1 VQCLVAARALE
12 ESAHITEYGVAVA
25 STKEKAMVRER
36 LEGRGTIGGRSAA
49 LVLLLAL
56 ALGAAASRS
65 ALAGEG
71 EEPSEAVNVVVQVV
85 DDLWLPLHDASVTL
99 SAQTR
104 RAETYRANSDEE
116 GYARFSVPPNVR
128 YSIRVSLWGYRE
140 ERVRS
145 LRAWGNQKTFVQVKL
160 RE

>member
-1 VQCLVAARALE
+1 MVLVRLGRFWQAARSRATLP
-12 ESAHITEYGVAVA
+12 
-25 STKEKAMVRER
+25 
-36 LEGRGTIGGRSAA
+36 
-49 LVLLLAL
+49 LLLAL
-56 ALGAAASRS
+56 IVTAVSAP

-71 EEPSEAVNVVVQVV
+71 EEPTEAVNIVVQVV

-99 SAQTR
+99 SSLTR
-104 RAETYRANSDEE
+104 RAETYRASTDEE

-128 YSIRVSLWGYRE
+128 YSIKVSLWGYKE

-145 LRAWGNQKTFVQVKL
+145 LRAWGNQKTYVQVKL